1 MSDFTLQQLKDTLEE
16 VIHAQNVLTE
26 SVKTIAVSLAEIETT
41 QREKEQQEDTWDNFL
56 IKEMSD
62 LLVEFYPETA
72 NDVSQDVVKALQ
84 LCRTHG
90 DYRSLI
96 PTYHQYNASENL
108 KVRQM
113 LKLVSAADRMK
124 FFGKFAHRSYHK
136 AYLSTLKSEIKY
148 AKACPECGMIAGK
161 IWDRMEKENMI

>member
-1 MSDFTLQQLKDTLEE
+1 MSDLTLQQLKETLEE
-16 VIHAQNVLTE
+16 VIRAQSILTE
-26 SVKTIAVSLAEIETT
+26 SIKTVAISLAETEKV
-41 QREKEQQEDTWDNFL
+41 QREVDDYENNWDTFL

-62 LLVEFYPETA
+62 LLVEFYPESA
-72 NDVSQDVVKALQ
+72 NHVSEDVVKALQ
-84 LCRTHG
+84 LCRNHG

-124 FFGKFAHRSYHK
+124 FFGKFAHRSYNK
-136 AYLSTLKSEIKY
+136 AYLSSLKSEIKY
-148 AKACPECGMIAGK
+148 AKACPECGAIAGK

>member
-26 SVKTIAVSLAEIETT
+26 SVKTIAVSLAEIETIKSE
-41 QREKEQQEDTWDNFL
+41 REQQEDTWDDFL
-56 IKEMSD
+56 TKEMSD

-72 NDVSQDVVKALQ
+72 NDVSEDVVKTLQ

-90 DYRSLI
+90 DYRSLR
-96 PTYHQYNASENL
+96 PTYFRYNATKNL

-124 FFGKFAHRSYHK
+124 FFGKFADRGYHK
-136 AYLSTLKSEIKY
+136 AYLSMLKSEIKY

>member
-26 SVKTIAVSLAEIETT
+26 SVKTIAVSLSEIETT
-41 QREKEQQEDTWDNFL
+41 QKEKEQQEDTWDNFL
-56 IKEMSD
+56 AKEMSD

-72 NDVSQDVVKALQ
+72 NSVSEDVVKALQ

-124 FFGKFAHRSYHK
+124 FFGKFANRSYTK